1 MTNISQE
8 SFTKNLL
15 SPILC
20 YQNIEEIG
28 DMNKR
33 FVAEIIIF
41 VLFLSL
47 AIVNI
52 PAKAE
57 TTTAT
62 VINPDGLVTGTNN
75 IQQVGSIY
83 TLTGNINIQIEVERD
98 NIVIDGAGFTL
109 TEPPMNTTGV
119 LVIPIGGFP
128 ELDLNGRTNVT
139 IKNLNIE
146 GSISGIVIQDSSNVQ
161 VNNCTLQD
169 CSNISLTVIGSD
181 NITISENTIV
191 DNY

>member
-1 MTNISQE
+1 
-8 SFTKNLL
+8 
-15 SPILC
+15 
-20 YQNIEEIG
+20 
-28 DMNKR
+28 MNKR